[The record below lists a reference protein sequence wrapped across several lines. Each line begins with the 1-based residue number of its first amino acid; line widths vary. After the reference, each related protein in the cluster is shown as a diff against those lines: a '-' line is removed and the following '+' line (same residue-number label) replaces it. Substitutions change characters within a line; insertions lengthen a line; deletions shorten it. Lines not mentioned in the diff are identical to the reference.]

1 MIFFNVRAAIA
12 SVALGNPQYNGC
24 DNMGQFCSVVAAR
37 LGGATHGVEIVL
49 VAAFAIDVD
58 DGYVALLDV

>member
-1 MIFFNVRAAIA
+1 
-12 SVALGNPQYNGC
+12 
-24 DNMGQFCSVVAAR
+24 MGQFCSVVAAR